1 MDLND
6 NTVYYA
12 RYYVE
17 ETKEKLFE
25 NIPLEENYKN
35 ITLHIKYDK
44 LILDYDDHDEEIS
57 YYSIINFS
65 STKNKYGFTTKDNMS
80 HYFIHPKAT
89 KIFDLIYKRCLALSK
104 L

>member
-25 NIPLEENYKN
+25 NILEENYKN
-35 ITLHIKYDK
+35 TTLHIKYDK
-44 LILDYDDHDEEIS
+44 
-57 YYSIINFS
+57 
-65 STKNKYGFTTKDNMS
+65 
-80 HYFIHPKAT
+80 
-89 KIFDLIYKRCLALSK
+89 
-104 L
+104 